1 MIVLPTLNVGA
12 RRLPVGP
19 SIAATASSS
28 GDPLS
33 LNSLIFLPLIAIS
46 FLADF
51 SISAASFACSFL
63 LAGTVSLAS
72 RLCVPKNLATRV
84 QVVQPLRL

>member
-1 MIVLPTLNVGA
+1 
-12 RRLPVGP
+12 
-19 SIAATASSS
+19 
-28 GDPLS
+28 
-33 LNSLIFLPLIAIS
+33 LIAIS